1 MSVVKTLMKVGI
13 YLLQENFW
21 QEMIVISLL

>member
-1 MSVVKTLMKVGI
+1 MSVVKTPMKVGI
-13 YLLQENFW
+13 CHLQEKNL